1 LLYGWIIQTRK
12 QKHSSFGF
20 SLGLDDDFNYKEELD
35 LDAALKR

>member
-1 LLYGWIIQTRK
+1 LLYGWNIQARK

-20 SLGLDDDFNYKEELD
+20 SLGLDDDSNYKEELD